1 MMKYAIMA
9 SSVLVSVPI
18 FAQDAPSSRNDV
30 PQEQGAPAAGAG
42 QEAPSASQN
51 ATAPAASRAEQISQV
66 IATEFPSYDKDKSG
80 SLSKVEF
87 SSWLVALRQASD
99 ASFKAGT
106 PEADTWVGQAF
117 TFADTDKNQSVTQ
130 TELTTFLSQGVQ

>member
-1 MMKYAIMA
+1 MIKHIIMA
-9 SSVLVSVPI
+9 GSVLVSASV
-18 FAQDAPSSRNDV
+18 FAQNAPSPGKDAPRGQDAPVSD
-30 PQEQGAPAAGAG
+30 AG

-80 SLSKVEF
+80 SLSKGEF